1 MTLGDIDLTKDKKV
15 LWRAAM
21 AYVISFHSFNP
32 TFRPIFIELD
42 EKVRPHFDLELQPNK
57 KLRFLELPETDLED
71 GSDEE

>member
-1 MTLGDIDLTKDKKV
+1 MTLGDIDLTKDKKI

-42 EKVRPHFDLELQPNK
+42 EKVRPHFDLEL
-57 KLRFLELPETDLED
+57 
-71 GSDEE
+71 